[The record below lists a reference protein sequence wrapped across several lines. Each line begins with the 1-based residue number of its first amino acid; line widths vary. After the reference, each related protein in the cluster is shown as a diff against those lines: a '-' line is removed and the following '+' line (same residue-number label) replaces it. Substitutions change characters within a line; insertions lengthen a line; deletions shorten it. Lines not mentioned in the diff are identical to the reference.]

1 MEEGYRGIFSKMG
14 EALIERYIEDIK
26 RELGQKPN
34 DVDLLFKLGVAYV
47 RVKKVDQAREVYK
60 KLKELNREK
69 ANELLDIIYEL

>member
-26 RELGQKPN
+26 RELSQKPN
-34 DVDLLFKLGVAYV
+34 DIDLLFKLGVAYV
-47 RVKKVDQAREVYK
+47 RIKKVNQAREVYK